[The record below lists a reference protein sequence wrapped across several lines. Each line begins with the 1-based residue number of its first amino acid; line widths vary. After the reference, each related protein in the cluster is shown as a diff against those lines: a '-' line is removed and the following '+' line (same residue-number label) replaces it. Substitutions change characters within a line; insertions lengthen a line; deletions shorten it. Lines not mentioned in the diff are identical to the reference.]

1 MVGWL
6 VRGSRQKGGLHRQ
19 KSGEGAGRD
28 TVDRENF
35 AVKKIRDRDQPRKL
49 NKQKIN
55 YLVMISE

>member
-28 TVDRENF
+28 TVDREISLLKKF
-35 AVKKIRDRDQPRKL
+35 AIETNRE
-49 NKQKIN
+49 N
-55 YLVMISE
+55 